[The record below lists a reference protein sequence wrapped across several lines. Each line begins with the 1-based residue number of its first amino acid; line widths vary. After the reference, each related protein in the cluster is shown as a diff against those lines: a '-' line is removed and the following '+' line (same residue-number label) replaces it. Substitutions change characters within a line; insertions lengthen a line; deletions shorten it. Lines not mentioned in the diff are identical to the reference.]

1 MISFFKK
8 SIFLVL
14 ILVLLSPSTAH
25 ADVADATPIGA
36 PQSVDKP
43 TAVLIADTTDVTVT
57 WTKLTDAQSSGSP
70 VTGYQAVPY
79 YGSGFTTLALNSC
92 STGATGDH
100 CTVSGLAFGV
110 TYQFKVLATNSNG
123 TSTSVFSDPVTAPL
137 QTQTV
142 SITGAPTSYTYGSA
156 DFKLAAT
163 ATSGLAVAWTAS
175 PSATCT
181 VDSDG
186 FVHFKIAGTCRV
198 TATQSGAGSS
208 YSSASSYVDV
218 SAGISL
224 SVTIG
229 SASNVQGTTASVSA
243 TFPYPG
249 ESVTPS
255 FCVSTSNSAS
265 TSCSLPG
272 GVSIGSPSPALITAS
287 SSNAVSA
294 DITGLTANTTYYF
307 WAIASASSPAVAS
320 STSSFTTISGPS
332 ITATG
337 TNSGTVNS
345 AFTMTFTASGG
356 SGDYV
361 TWDKGTLPAGLTFTP
376 GVNSSTLTGTPTA
389 AATTPTWVSV
399 TDSGGLSTTYSYTIT
414 IAPVATTAPTTPTTP
429 VTTPSGPSGQV
440 ITVTNLPDPAFVGDS
455 DLQLDA
461 VASSG
466 LPISYQSTTS
476 KICTIS
482 MSGLLKIITI
492 GNCLLTLSQAGNSSY
507 NPATKSVIIKVV
519 HKLQVA
525 LEEFTNVQSN
535 SATAVATAPWP
546 SDDVSVKFCISLS
559 ESKSD
564 CTVPSGVSI
573 SDLAPTTITK
583 DSGSVVTA
591 NISGLNPATNYF
603 VWAVAT
609 VGDEEVTSGIR
620 KLHTPVGPTILYAG
634 KTSYLKTEP
643 VRIQFRATGGAGGF
657 KNWKGTGFPT
667 GIKLVALNSTFT
679 ATGTNL
685 KAGTYIVSVSVADK
699 SGSTSTITVP
709 LVISGGVIFGQPE
722 QVQGAIAQLIS
733 SKSVRVSWQPQDDAQ
748 KYEVTLANKVV
759 CSTSGNECEIKQ
771 LLGPKAQIAV
781 TAVSTEGIK
790 SQPIPTTYRAPV
802 IPIDMEVA
810 NFALNSAVLSA
821 SDKSKIASLAKTIQ
835 TQGFTSIQVAGHTD
849 SQGNASLNSALSRAR
864 AVNTFTY
871 LKQILAKT
879 PISVTLLAE
888 GASSPVRS
896 NATTEGRAA
905 NRRAVLSLN

>member
-1 MISFFKK
+1 MPMSVPISNAVEGTPVGAPLTVKT
-8 SIFLVL
+8 V
-14 ILVLLSPSTAH
+14 
-25 ADVADATPIGA
+25 DVAAVGDGTSDIDVTWSLETSGANGGSTILGFSATVFTGA
-36 PQSVDKP
+36 PGYTTATSATCSVPTEAATTCKITGLSYGATYVVGVTASNAVGTSTIRKSSPFTTSTQSQTVAFKDGTKSAATYGDPDFQVEATASSNLAITWSSTTTGVCSVDASGIVHVLTSGTCTIKA
-43 TAVLIADTTDVTVT
+43 TQTGVGSAYSAAFATTNISVSSSTSATIRSASSVLGSSAVLNGTVPFPGTNVSPVFCYSTTNDSSTCSNT
-57 WTKLTDAQSSGSP
+57 LTPSPATITSSSGTSISASA
-70 VTGYQAVPY
+70 TSLSAGTTY
-79 YGSGFTTLALNSC
+79 YYWISISGGATKSSIASFTTLS
-92 STGATGDH
+92 GAT
-100 CTVSGLAFGV
+100 L
-110 TYQFKVLATNSNG
+110 
-123 TSTSVFSDPVTAPL
+123 
-137 QTQTV
+137 
-142 SITGAPTSYTYGSA
+142 
-156 DFKLAAT
+156 
-163 ATSGLAVAWTAS
+163 
-175 PSATCT
+175 
-181 VDSDG
+181 
-186 FVHFKIAGTCRV
+186 
-198 TATQSGAGSS
+198 TQSGSS
-208 YSSASSYVDV
+208 TCEVGKDC
-218 SAGISL
+218 
-224 SVTIG
+224 SVLI
-229 SASNVQGTTASVSA
+229 SA
-243 TFPYPG
+243 T
-249 ESVTPS
+249 
-255 FCVSTSNSAS
+255 
-265 TSCSLPG
+265 
-272 GVSIGSPSPALITAS
+272 
-287 SSNAVSA
+287 
-294 DITGLTANTTYYF
+294 
-307 WAIASASSPAVAS
+307 
-320 STSSFTTISGPS
+320 
-332 ITATG
+332 
-337 TNSGTVNS
+337 
-345 AFTMTFTASGG
+345 GG
-356 SGDYV
+356 SGTYP
-361 TWDKGTLPAGLTFTP
+361 TWSATAVPAGLTFTS
-376 GVNSSTLTGTPTA
+376 GITESTISGTPTA
-389 AATTPTWVSV
+389 NSTLAVTVTV
-399 TDSGGLSTTYSYTIT
+399 TDSDLSVSRTTVNFVI
-414 IAPVATTAPTTPTTP
+414 TTPITGGSGGSGGGTPIPTP
-429 VTTPSGPSGQV
+429 VVTPTGPSGQV

-482 MSGLLKIITI
+482 TSGLLKIITI

-507 NPATKSVIIKVV
+507 NPANKSVIIKVV

-546 SDDVSVKFCISLS
+546 GDDTSVKFCISLS

-564 CTVPSGVSI
+564 CTVPSGISI

-699 SGSTSTITVP
+699 SGSTSTITLP
-709 LVISGGVIFGQPE
+709 LVISGGLIVGQPE
-722 QVQGAIAQLIS
+722 QVQGATAQLIS

-790 SQPIPTTYRAPV
+790 SQPIPTTYRAPL

-888 GASSPVRS
+888 GASSPVGS
-896 NATTEGRAA
+896 NATEDGRAA